1 MHYAIIL
8 ASGMGKRM
16 QAGKNKVLLTLNKKP
31 LIFWCLST
39 FENSP
44 LIKKIVITS
53 RQGEISE
60 IEKIVKKNNFK
71 KIAVVLEGGKERQ
84 YSAQIGLNWICE
96 NLKPKKESVIL
107 FHNGANPFVS
117 LQEIKETISA
127 TQKFGAAAV
136 ALPATDTIK
145 EIDEKNLVVK
155 TLDRSKLWNMQTPQG
170 LRLDWAK
177 KAFGKAEKDCFL
189 GTDDISLAERLGKRA
204 KIVLASPF
212 NFKITR
218 PIDLELAKIIFK
230 KKICSE

>member
-1 MHYAIIL
+1 MHQAIIL

-16 QAGKNKVLLTLNKKP
+16 QTGKNKVLLTLNKKP
-31 LIFWCLST
+31 LIFWCLKT
-39 FENSP
+39 FEASP
-44 LIKKIVITS
+44 LIKKIIVTS
-53 RQGEISE
+53 RKGEIQE
-60 IEKIVKKNNFK
+60 IEKIIQKNKFK

-84 YSAQIGLNWICE
+84 NSAQIGLNWIAK
-96 NLKPKKESVIL
+96 NLKPSEKSVVL

-117 LQEIKETISA
+117 LGEIKETILA
-127 TQKFGAAAV
+127 AQKFGAAAV

-145 EIDEKNLVVK
+145 EVDEKKMVMK

-177 KAFGKAEKDCFL
+177 KAFEKAERDCFL
-189 GTDDISLAERLGKRA
+189 GTDDISLAERLGKKA

>member
-16 QAGKNKVLLTLNKKP
+16 QSGKNKVLLTLNKKP
-31 LIFWCLST
+31 LIFWCLKT
-39 FENSP
+39 FESSP

-53 RQGEISE
+53 RQGEIQE
-60 IEKIVKKNNFK
+60 IEKIIKKNKFK
-71 KIAVVLEGGKERQ
+71 KIAIVLEGGRERQ
-84 YSAQIGLNWICE
+84 YSAQIGLDWIDKE
-96 NLKPKKESVIL
+96 LKPKKDEVVL

-117 LQEIKETISA
+117 SGEIKETIEMA
-127 TQKFGAAAV
+127 RKFGAAAV
-136 ALPATDTIK
+136 ALPAVDTIK
-145 EIDEKNLVVK
+145 EVDEKKMVIK

-177 KAFGKAEKDCFL
+177 KSFGQAEKDCFL